1 MSNNNSTVTG
11 FTFWPV
17 GTGDSST
24 VKVDEETF
32 IQIDIRHMDK
42 AEDSDDPAY
51 PIIDNLEEIL
61 PKQSGKPYLSTFAL
75 THPDK
80 DHCQGFEE
88 LLKRV
93 TIGELW
99 LSPRTFR
106 EYKNDLCED
115 AQVFQKEA
123 LRRVE
128 ETIKAGGDPGEGNR
142 IRIIGYDYLL
152 EEPTYKG
159 FPTEYFS
166 VPGHSVTLLD
176 GNDYEGIFRAFIH
189 APFLDDS
196 YGDRNDCSL
205 AFQITLTN
213 EQTESKALYLGDL
226 TYPILKRIFTVS
238 EPENLEWN
246 ILLAPHHCSKSAMYW
261 KDEGEEDE
269 SLKKDIIELIE
280 KHVLE
285 TGYIIASSAPIPTS
299 NEPGDNPPHVK
310 AKREYLKIVT
320 DEFICTHEH
329 PNKSDSVPIVFAA
342 TNTGLEYLGSE
353 DDQSANLS
361 EAINQ
366 AEGNKEVPAIAVG
379 YGRCEE

>member
-1 MSNNNSTVTG
+1 MSNENSTVTG

-24 VKVDEETF
+24 VKVAEETYF
-32 IQIDIRHMDK
+32 QIDIRHMDK
-42 AEDSDDPAY
+42 AEDGDDPAY
-51 PIIDNLEEIL
+51 PIIDHLEEIL

-106 EYKNDLCED
+106 EYKDDLCED
-115 AQVFQKEA
+115 AQAFQKEA

-128 ETIKAGGDPGEGNR
+128 ETIKAGGDPGAGNR

-152 EEPTYKG
+152 KEQTYQG
-159 FPTEYFS
+159 FPTEFFS

-176 GNDYEGIFRAFIH
+176 GNDYEGTFCAFIH

-213 EQTESKALYLGDL
+213 GEAVGKALYFGDL
-226 TYPILKRIFTVS
+226 TYPILKRIFAVS
-238 EPENLEWN
+238 EAENLEWN

-269 SLKKDIIELIE
+269 SLKSDILDIMQE
-280 KHVLE
+280 HALE
-285 TGYIIASSAPIPTS
+285 PGYIIASSAPIPAS

-310 AKREYLKIVT
+310 AKREYLKIVP
-320 DEFICTHEH
+320 DDFICTHEH
-329 PNKSDSVPIVFAA
+329 PNESNPVPVVFAV
-342 TNTGLEYLGSE
+342 TNAGFEYLGSD
-353 DDQSANLS
+353 DDQSVSLS
-361 EAINQ
+361 EAIDQ
-366 AEGNKEVPAIAVG
+366 AEGNKEAPAVAVG
-379 YGRCEE
+379 YGSREE

>member
-1 MSNNNSTVTG
+1 MSSENSTVTG
-11 FTFWPV
+11 FTFWPI

-24 VKVDEETF
+24 VKVDEETYF
-32 IQIDIRHMDK
+32 QIDIRHMDK

-51 PIIDNLEEIL
+51 PIIDHLEEIL
-61 PKQSGKPYLSTFAL
+61 PKQSEKPYLSTFAL

-115 AQVFQKEA
+115 AQVFQNEA
-123 LRRVE
+123 QRRVE
-128 ETIKAGGDPGEGNR
+128 ETIKAGGDPGAGNR

-152 EEPTYKG
+152 KEPTYKD
-159 FPTEYFS
+159 FPAEFFS

-176 GNDYEGIFRAFIH
+176 GNDHEGIFCAFIH

-213 EQTESKALYLGDL
+213 EETESKALYFGDL

-238 EPENLEWN
+238 EAKNLEWN

-261 KDEGEEDE
+261 KDEGDEDE
-269 SLKKDIIELIE
+269 SLKSDILDLIQE
-280 KHVLE
+280 HALE
-285 TGYIIASSAPIPTS
+285 PGYIIASSAPIPAS

-310 AKREYLKIVT
+310 AKREYLKIVP

-329 PNKSDSVPIVFAA
+329 PNKSDPVPIVFAV
-342 TNTGLEYLGSE
+342 TSIGVDYLGSE
-353 DDQSANLS
+353 DDQSASLS
-361 EAINQ
+361 EAIDQ
-366 AEGNKEVPAIAVG
+366 AEGNKEAPAIAVG
-379 YGRCEE
+379 YGHCEE